1 MIEVTSLNGRKLI
14 INADL
19 IESLE
24 SVPETVITLTNGK
37 KLLVVEPPDEI
48 VERIT
53 LYRRRLIRATRVV
66 RGVK

>member
-53 LYRRRLIRATRVV
+53 FYRRRLIRATRVV